1 MTGKGVAAALVM
13 SRFSAEARTCL
24 RTEGELG
31 SAIRALNRRMQ
42 PVSVTERF
50 VTLVALV
57 LDPVRHTLQLVNAG
71 HPLPLLY
78 RRATGVVEEAGRR
91 ADQGLPLGVL
101 DDYAYESRPIA
112 LAPGDGLVVFSD
124 GVTDA
129 MNVQGQSFGSRNL
142 RGVTQGGGT
151 GPAALGERIVQA
163 VKDHAAGCSQY
174 DDITLV
180 CFGRTA

>member
-1 MTGKGVAAALVM
+1 M

-24 RTEGELG
+24 RTEGDLG
-31 SAIRALNRRMQ
+31 AAIRALNRRMQ
-42 PVSVTERF
+42 PLSMTERF
-50 VTLVALV
+50 VTLAALV
-57 LDPVRHTLQLVNAG
+57 LDPVRHTVQLVNAG

-78 RRATGVVEEAGRR
+78 RPAAGVVEEAGRR

-101 DDYAYESRPIA
+101 DDYAYEAHPMA
-112 LAPGDGLVVFSD
+112 LAPGDRLIVFSD

-129 MNVQGQSFGSRNL
+129 LNAQGQWFGAPNL
-142 RGVTQGGGT
+142 RAAVQRADV

-163 VKDHAAGCSQY
+163 VKEHTAGCSQY

-180 CFGRTA
+180 CFGRTG